1 MNESERSRLISR
13 YFSRPV
19 MEDIARRGTARH
31 VAKAL
36 AGLGVQ
42 PGKRKPVVADLF
54 GTSLEELGQ
63 TYRCE
68 YVYKAA
74 IASRIVFGRHS
85 PRTSS
90 LAIEL
95 GVAGSIVDVAVFNG
109 TATAYEIKTE
119 YDSHR
124 RLSTQTPAYLRAF
137 DRVYVVTHPD
147 LAERYASLVDERV
160 GILCLTTRD
169 SLREVRKAVGDTSRI
184 EPTAVYRM
192 LRRQEFMDAV
202 HERFGPQPE
211 LPNGLVNKHYERLFN
226 RLSSAEAHEVLVA
239 AMRARTTDEET
250 VAFVSE
256 LPTSLRALAYATPLS
271 RPKRQ
276 RLLDAL
282 AVAI

>member
-1 MNESERSRLISR
+1 MNESERSRVISR
-13 YFSRPV
+13 FFSRPV
-19 MEDIARRGTARH
+19 MEDIARRGTAEH
-31 VAKAL
+31 VAKEL
-36 AGLGVQ
+36 IGLGIR
-42 PGKRKPVVADLF
+42 PAKHRPAIADF
-54 GTSLEELGQ
+54 FDASLNELRLA
-63 TYRCE
+63 YRCE
-68 YVYKAA
+68 YVYKSA

-109 TATAYEIKTE
+109 TSTAYEIKTE

-124 RLSTQTPAYLRAF
+124 RLRTQTLSYLRAF

-160 GILCLTTRD
+160 GILCLTNKD
-169 SLREVRKAVGDTSRI
+169 SLREVRRAVDDVSRI
-184 EPTAVYRM
+184 EPATIYRM
-192 LRRQEFMDAV
+192 LRRQEFMDAI
-202 HERFGPQPE
+202 HERFGPQPKM
-211 LPNGLVNKHYERLFN
+211 PNGLVNKHYQRLFCQLTN
-226 RLSSAEAHEVLVA
+226 AQAHEVLVD
-239 AMRARTTDEET
+239 AMRARTTDDESVE
-250 VAFVSE
+250 FVSA

-282 AVAI
+282 AATI